1 MTASL
6 IVVAIVVPY
15 ALFVAGLCRVM
26 GRIRDREE
34 TIGERR

>member
-1 MTASL
+1 MTSSL

-26 GRIRDREE
+26 GRDREE
-34 TIGERR
+34 TIGERP